1 MNQLQLM
8 AQLLRGRNPE
18 EIVMQYMQNTPINDP
33 RITSLVQYAQSGNS
47 TELVNLAR
55 QMFQQQGR
63 NLDNEFSNFMN
74 MLK

>member
-18 EIVMQYMQNTPINDP
+18 EVVMQYMQNTPINDP
-33 RITSLVQYAQSGNS
+33 RIASLVQYAQSGNS